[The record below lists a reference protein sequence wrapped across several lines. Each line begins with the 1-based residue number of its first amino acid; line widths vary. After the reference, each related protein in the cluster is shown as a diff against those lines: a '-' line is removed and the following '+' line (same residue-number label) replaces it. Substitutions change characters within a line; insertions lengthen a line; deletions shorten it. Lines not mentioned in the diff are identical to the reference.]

1 MIVVARALRFLLES
15 RVVFA
20 RAIPSRSSVVSARDG
35 VCVAMTDKRKRDE
48 DAVDDAAAARNVA
61 LHYSGRDQQS
71 TAQRQQSPIYH
82 LRCLNNWVR
91 ARARTEPSNATGDVH
106 PSLTS
111 DVIHPFS
118 TRAFR

>member
-1 MIVVARALRFLLES
+1 
-15 RVVFA
+15 
-20 RAIPSRSSVVSARDG
+20 
-35 VCVAMTDKRKRDE
+35 MTDKRKRDE

-91 ARARTEPSNATGDVH
+91 ARANGTFERDRRRPPVSRASN
-106 PSLTS
+106 
-111 DVIHPFS
+111 VIHPFS

>member
-1 MIVVARALRFLLES
+1 MRKFCRPTRAPPNLVVSCS
-15 RVVFA
+15 RG
-20 RAIPSRSSVVSARDG
+20 IPSSSVVRARDG
-35 VCVAMTDKRKRDE
+35 VWFVMTDKRKRDE

-91 ARARTEPSNATGDVH
+91 ARARREPSNAADDVH
-106 PSLTS
+106 PTPASESTL
-111 DVIHPFS
+111 PFS
-118 TRAFR
+118 PRDLR

>member
-1 MIVVARALRFLLES
+1 MRIRSRAPVLES

-111 DVIHPFS
+111 DATHPFF

>member
-1 MIVVARALRFLLES
+1 
-15 RVVFA
+15 
-20 RAIPSRSSVVSARDG
+20 
-35 VCVAMTDKRKRDE
+35 MTDKRKRDE

-91 ARARTEPSNATGDVH
+91 ARARREPSNAADDVH
-106 PSLTS
+106 PTLTS
-111 DVIHPFS
+111 ESTLRFS
-118 TRAFR
+118 PRALR